1 MKNLVNLG
9 KSRSVFVWLNTTLI
23 NKINEKLSLNI
34 SSVMN
39 PEDIENANGIYFGQH
54 SSVIATSA
62 FTKYFVIKKKEVQ
75 RNIPSFQ
82 QEQYREVLRSKSNLS
97 LF

>member
-1 MKNLVNLG
+1 MKH
-9 KSRSVFVWLNTTLI
+9 
-23 NKINEKLSLNI
+23 KLSLNI

-62 FTKYFVIKKKEVQ
+62 FMKHFVIKKKEVQ
-75 RNIPSFQ
+75 RNIPPFQ
-82 QEQYREVLRSKSNLS
+82 QEQYREVLR
-97 LF
+97 